1 MNMVMAVILYVY
13 IFMIVLVNA
22 QQNDSDIIGNNTYSL
37 AHCVYVDKN
46 TNLFTLQNCTNF
58 YYAMN
63 FTDKSTNE
71 TYYFNPCENIFIQ
84 HNFSTL
90 NQSGYF
96 CKSDNITT
104 TNCMYYYS
112 FIKNKT
118 ENFSNM
124 TELFR
129 GKKDEKGEYI
139 ENPYILLLL
148 TPGSVTANKNEID
161 ENNLNLNLTMNI
173 TCSIKPDKL
182 HSFFGENGGL
192 LDASSNYLISI
203 EDIRTVER
211 EKTGNHIIRVATSL
225 QCYYENYYI
234 GNYFFY
240 HYTITR
246 FISGGI
252 MLVIALYLL
261 TIASKYHNA
270 TFILSGG
277 LAYTYVL
284 FSVVFNLCNTFR
296 KVIFHNIIWLVII
309 LLVGFVL
316 GCLLG
321 LILVIKKQTNLNIF
335 IMNLGTGLM
344 LSFFLFHI
352 GLKYLDE
359 HLDTTYWITIFVFSF
374 SVALVAKYHQIN
386 NLFIIISSA
395 SVGGYLFV
403 KSISIFL
410 GSHSKFESDNIIA
423 DLSFWKED
431 KQLKENRSLI
441 TYFYLLGWV
450 IISTVSAIFQ
460 RKFSSP
466 IEDEQ

>member
-1 MNMVMAVILYVY
+1 M
-13 IFMIVLVNA
+13 
-22 QQNDSDIIGNNTYSL
+22 
-37 AHCVYVDKN
+37 
-46 TNLFTLQNCTNF
+46 
-58 YYAMN
+58 
-63 FTDKSTNE
+63 
-71 TYYFNPCENIFIQ
+71 
-84 HNFSTL
+84 
-90 NQSGYF
+90 
-96 CKSDNITT
+96 
-104 TNCMYYYS
+104 
-112 FIKNKT
+112 
-118 ENFSNM
+118 
-124 TELFR
+124 
-129 GKKDEKGEYI
+129 
-139 ENPYILLLL
+139 
-148 TPGSVTANKNEID
+148 
-161 ENNLNLNLTMNI
+161 
-173 TCSIKPDKL
+173 
-182 HSFFGENGGL
+182 
-192 LDASSNYLISI
+192 
-203 EDIRTVER
+203 
-211 EKTGNHIIRVATSL
+211 
-225 QCYYENYYI
+225 
-234 GNYFFY
+234 
-240 HYTITR
+240 
-246 FISGGI
+246 
-252 MLVIALYLL
+252 
-261 TIASKYHNA
+261 